1 MIEINGKAPAEMM
14 MNGQIVS
21 EIQRNGS
28 IAYKKATTGGIYLAQ
43 DSDFEGTADGDFKY
57 IGTETEIEIPN
68 TIKGVP
74 LTEHYLM
81 FYTDNGSLIEKVV
94 STNTNIVNMKY
105 LFHQTT
111 STTLDVSEYDV
122 SGSRNMVYV
131 FRESAATTIDLSTWV
146 LNDEYIN
153 MTGMFKDCSATTG
166 FARTQA
172 DADLFNAPI
181 THRPAGL
188 TFVVKP

>member
-28 IAYKKATTGGIYLAQ
+28 IAYKKASTSGIYLAQ
-43 DSDFEGTADGDFKY
+43 DSDFEGTEDGDFKY
-57 IGTETEIEIPN
+57 IGTETEIEIPY

-94 STNTNIVNMKY
+94 STNTNVDTLKY
-105 LFHQTT
+105 LFYQTT

-122 SGSRNMVYV
+122 SGARNMIYM
-131 FRESAATTIDLSTWV
+131 FRESSATTIDLSTWV
-146 LNDEYIN
+146 LNDNTVN
-153 MTGMFKDCSATTG
+153 MTGMFSDCQATTG
-166 FARTQA
+166 YARTQA
-172 DADLFNAPI
+172 DADLFNAPE
-181 THRPAGL
+181 TDRPAGL

>member
-1 MIEINGKAPAEMM
+1 MIEINGKAPEEMM

-28 IAYKKATTGGIYLAQ
+28 VAYKKATTGGIYLAQ
-43 DSDFEGTADGDFKY
+43 DSDFEGTEDGDFRY
-57 IGTETEIEIPN
+57 IGTETEIEIPH

-74 LTEHYLM
+74 VTEHLLM
-81 FYTDNGSLIEKVV
+81 FYTDNGSLVEKVV
-94 STNTNIVNMKY
+94 STNSNIDNMKY

-122 SGSRNMVYV
+122 SGSTNMIYT
-131 FRESAATTIDLSTWV
+131 FRESSATTIDLSSWV
-146 LNDEYIN
+146 LNDNYIK
-153 MTGMFKDCSATTG
+153 MTGMFQDCSATTG
-166 FARTQA
+166 YARTQA
-172 DADLFNAPI
+172 DADLFNESI
-181 THRPAGL
+181 TKRPAGL